1 MKTVYLDSCS
11 RKIKSCWLCNINEH
25 RLLKTNYCISS
36 INEKMFRDKPT
47 KQIHNWTHSQH
58 QKKKKNEVWKFVL
71 KLCQMKLKMCSSTYD
86 VNRAKFVLKLCQM
99 KQKIC
104 FSTMYEN
111 IMWTFPRLFLT
122 VWFFSHATFRGCCV
136 VHAA

>member
-47 KQIHNWTHSQH
+47 KQIHNWTHSQQ
-58 QKKKKNEVWKFVL
+58 QKKKKMKFESLFWNYVKWNWRCVPVL
-71 KLCQMKLKMCSSTYD
+71 M
-86 VNRAKFVLKLCQM
+86 
-99 KQKIC
+99 
-104 FSTMYEN
+104 
-111 IMWTFPRLFLT
+111 MWTEQSLFWNYAKWNRRYVSVLCMKTLCEHFLGYSLLYDFSAVQRLE
-122 VWFFSHATFRGCCV
+122 
-136 VHAA
+136 AAV